1 MARGILGY
9 GGYIPLRRLS
19 RAAIAQANGWFN
31 SALKSRAKG
40 ERAMANWDEDS
51 VTMAVAAARDCLGER
66 SRDEITALH
75 FASTSFPFLDRLNAG
90 IVAGALNLKS
100 VVAAHD
106 HAATQ
111 RAGTSALSLA
121 LEAAEA
127 GPQLVIA
134 ADKRQT
140 KAAGTLEMDV
150 GDGAAALLVGS
161 GDVVAELV
169 GKATRTVDFVD
180 HFRADGFA
188 FDYPWEERWIRDEGY
203 QKIVAETLGALVKQ
217 TGINAADVSAFC
229 MPCTLPR
236 VVGSLAKKTGL
247 RDEAV
252 QDNMNATC
260 GETGAAHPLLM
271 LARALERAKQGDLI
285 LVAGFGQGCDVL
297 AFRATNRVADFKPKV
312 GIAGHLARRRE
323 EKNYQRFLSFN
334 ELVTMERGMRSEVD
348 KATALSALYRKRD
361 MLTGFIG
368 GRCSICGTVQFPK
381 SNICVNPNCNA
392 AHTQEDQPFADLPG
406 KIMSYTA
413 DELTYTPDPPACYG
427 MIQFEVG
434 GRIMMDF
441 TDIDPKD
448 LDVGRPMDM
457 VFRVKERDPQRGF
470 IRYFWKAA
478 PAASGTS
485 DSGG

>member
-1 MARGILGY
+1 MTRGILAF
-9 GGYIPLRRLS
+9 GGYIPMRRLS

-51 VTMAVAAARDCLGER
+51 VTMAVAAARDSLSDR
-66 SRDEITALH
+66 NRDDIAALH

-100 VVAAHD
+100 DIAAHD

-121 LEAAEA
+121 LDAADA
-127 GPQLVIA
+127 GPQLVVA

-140 KAAGTLEMDV
+140 KAAGTLEMHV
-150 GDGAAALLVGS
+150 GDGAAALLVGT
-161 GDVVAELV
+161 GDVIAELV

-188 FDYPWEERWIRDEGY
+188 YDYPWEERWIRDEGY
-203 QKIVAETLGALVKQ
+203 QKIVAETLASLLKE
-217 TGINAADVSAFC
+217 TGIAAADISAFC

-236 VVGSLAKKTGL
+236 VAAALAKKAGMP
-247 RDEAV
+247 DAAV
-252 QDNMNATC
+252 QDNMSATC

-271 LARALERAKQGDLI
+271 LSRALENAKPGDLI
-285 LVAGFGQGCDVL
+285 VVAGFGQGSDAL
-297 AFRATNRVADFKPKV
+297 AFRATDRIGAFKPKLGV
-312 GIAGHLARRRE
+312 KGHLARRRE
-323 EKNYQRFLSFN
+323 EKNYNKYLSFN

-348 KATALSALYRKRD
+348 KAIALSALYRKRD

-368 GRCSICGTVQFPK
+368 GRCSVCGTVQFPK

-392 AHTQEDQPFADLPG
+392 SHTQEDQPFADLDG

-427 MIQFEVG
+427 MVQFEVG

-441 TDIDPKD
+441 TDIDPGQ
-448 LDVGRPMDM
+448 LDVGRDMDM
-457 VFRVKERDPQRGF
+457 VFRVKDRDPQRGF
-470 IRYFWKAA
+470 TRYFWKAA
-478 PAASGTS
+478 PA
-485 DSGG
+485 GGIGDGG

>member
-1 MARGILGY
+1 MTRGILAY

-66 SRDEITALH
+66 DRDDISALH

-100 VVAAHD
+100 ETAAHD

-111 RAGTSALSLA
+111 RAGTSALALT
-121 LEAAEA
+121 LEAADS

-161 GDVVAELV
+161 GDVIAKLV
-169 GKATRTVDFVD
+169 GKATRTIDFVD
-180 HFRADGFA
+180 HYRADGFA
-188 FDYPWEERWIRDEGY
+188 YDYAWEERWIRDEGY
-203 QKIVAETLGALVKQ
+203 QKIVAETLAALLQDANIKA
-217 TGINAADVSAFC
+217 TDVSAFC

-236 VVGSLAKKTGL
+236 VVASLAKKAGM
-247 RDEAV
+247 RDDAV

-271 LARALERAKQGDLI
+271 LARALESAKTGDLI
-285 LVAGFGQGCDVL
+285 LVAGFGQGSDVL
-297 AFRATNRVADFKPKV
+297 AFRATERIANFKPKLGV
-312 GIAGHLARRRE
+312 KGHLARRRE

-368 GRCSICGTVQFPK
+368 GRCSVCGTVQFPK

-392 AHTQEDQPFADLPG
+392 AHTQEDQPFADLNG

-441 TDIDPKD
+441 TDIEPRD
-448 LDVGRPMDM
+448 LEVGRDMDM
-457 VFRVKERDPQRGF
+457 VFRVKDRDPQRGF
-470 IRYFWKAA
+470 VRYFWKAA
-478 PAASGTS
+478 PAATAQT
-485 DSGG
+485 GG

>member
-1 MARGILGY
+1 MARGILAY

-31 SALKSRAKG
+31 SGLKSRAKG

-66 SRDEITALH
+66 SRDHIAALH

-90 IVAGALNLKS
+90 IVAGALHLKS
-100 VVAAHD
+100 DVAAHD

-111 RAGTSALSLA
+111 RAGTSALALA
-121 LEAAEA
+121 LEATDA
-127 GPQLVIA
+127 GPQLVVA
-134 ADKRQT
+134 ADKRRT

-150 GDGAAALLVGS
+150 GDGAAAMLVGS
-161 GDVVAELV
+161 GDVIAELV

-188 FDYPWEERWIRDEGY
+188 YDYPWEERWIRDEGY
-203 QKIVAETLGALVKQ
+203 QKIVAETLGVLLKES
-217 TGINAADVSAFC
+217 GIAAPDVSAFC

-236 VVGSLAKKTGL
+236 VIASLAKKAGM

-252 QDNMNATC
+252 QDNMNAAC

-271 LARALERAKQGDLI
+271 LARALESAKSGDLI

-297 AFRATNRVADFKPKV
+297 AFRATERIGEFAPKLGV
-312 GIAGHLARRRE
+312 KGHLARRRE

-334 ELVTMERGMRSEVD
+334 DLVTMERGMRSEVD

-368 GRCSICGTVQFPK
+368 GRCSVCGTVQFPK

-392 AHTQEDQPFADLPG
+392 SHTQEDQPFADLPG

-441 TDIDPKD
+441 TDMDPRE
-448 LDVGRPMDM
+448 LEVGRDMDM
-457 VFRVKERDPQRGF
+457 VFRVKDRDPQRGF
-470 IRYFWKAA
+470 VRYFWKAA
-478 PAASGTS
+478 PASGTS

>member
-1 MARGILGY
+1 MTRGILAY

-66 SRDEITALH
+66 DRDDISALH

-100 VVAAHD
+100 ETAAHD

-111 RAGTSALSLA
+111 RAGTSALALA
-121 LEAAEA
+121 LEAADS

-161 GDVVAELV
+161 GDVIAELV
-169 GKATRTVDFVD
+169 GKATRTIDFVD
-180 HFRADGFA
+180 HYRADGFA
-188 FDYPWEERWIRDEGY
+188 YDYPWEERWIRDEGY
-203 QKIVAETLGALVKQ
+203 QKIVAETLAALLQDANIKA
-217 TGINAADVSAFC
+217 TDVSAFC

-236 VVGSLAKKTGL
+236 VVASLAKKAGM
-247 RDEAV
+247 RDDAV

-271 LARALERAKQGDLI
+271 LARALESAKTGNLI
-285 LVAGFGQGCDVL
+285 LVAGFGQGSDVL
-297 AFRATNRVADFKPKV
+297 AFRATERIANFKPKLGV
-312 GIAGHLARRRE
+312 KGHLARRRE

-368 GRCSICGTVQFPK
+368 GRCSVCGTVQFPK

-392 AHTQEDQPFADLPG
+392 AHTQEDQPFADLNG

-441 TDIDPKD
+441 TDIEPRD
-448 LDVGRPMDM
+448 LEVGRDMDM
-457 VFRVKERDPQRGF
+457 VFRVKDRDPQRGF
-470 IRYFWKAA
+470 VRYFWKAA
-478 PAASGTS
+478 PAATAQT
-485 DSGG
+485 GG